1 MPGTE
6 RAYGAIPAIQHVRG
20 PDELCESRS
29 AYAVLWLP
37 AYALAII
44 ESEAWGRPTVLAVT
58 HFPGFVTAGQVAAVA
73 GIPTVGD
80 REPQARQGGR

>member
-1 MPGTE
+1 M
-6 RAYGAIPAIQHVRG
+6 V
-20 PDELCESRS
+20 
-29 AYAVLWLP
+29 WLYM
-37 AYALAII
+37 A
-44 ESEAWGRPTVLAVT
+44 EAWGRPTVLAVT